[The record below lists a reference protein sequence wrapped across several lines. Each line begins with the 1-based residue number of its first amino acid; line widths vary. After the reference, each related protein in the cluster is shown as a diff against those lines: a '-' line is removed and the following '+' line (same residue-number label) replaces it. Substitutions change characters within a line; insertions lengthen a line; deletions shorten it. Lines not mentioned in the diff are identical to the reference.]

1 VHSAE
6 FADAKKRLGTKKFT
20 ETEDYQKFL
29 EYEALKKSDRFK
41 EYFEFKK
48 SKEYLNFNLLIG
60 SEKIAA
66 YEKLGNYISS
76 PVFTE
81 RKDYLLLSPRKKYEL
96 SDEFKK
102 EAKYNELAKS
112 DKIRW
117 YFKTKDSRK
126 FDEIKR
132 WDLTFEDDFNGKKPD
147 TSKWLTRYF
156 WGEVLL
162 NDSYSLDN
170 EKQFMNYDKNIT
182 LSDSKLI
189 IITKQEKV
197 RGKAWNPTVGFFPRD
212 FDYTSGTLN
221 TGGSFRQKYGLF
233 EAKIRFNLNYP
244 VNHALWLVSD
254 LMLPHIDIAKA
265 AKSVVMGNYWGSLE
279 AGLKPE
285 KNTFKV
291 SSGKYASEFFIFSLE
306 WTSTRLTWKINGVTV
321 ASVREGVPQVPM
333 YLNFGSSL
341 YEKTHAPV
349 FPASFEVDW
358 IRCYQTK

>member
-1 VHSAE
+1 MINLRIFFGFVPKTADYEDAQISLRREYAELEAFRQSPELEEYNRLHEEVNSREFARRKKEILSLKYSGSPEYLKEKEYLKLKKNKEIRNYYSLKDSVALRDFLEFDKSYDVKHFQTLDKFVHSAE

-147 TSKWLTRYF
+147 SSKWLTRYF

-189 IITKQEKV
+189 IITKQK
-197 RGKAWNPTVGFFPRD
+197 K
-212 FDYTSGTLN
+212 
-221 TGGSFRQKYGLF
+221 
-233 EAKIRFNLNYP
+233 
-244 VNHALWLVSD
+244 
-254 LMLPHIDIAKA
+254 
-265 AKSVVMGNYWGSLE
+265 
-279 AGLKPE
+279 
-285 KNTFKV
+285 
-291 SSGKYASEFFIFSLE
+291 
-306 WTSTRLTWKINGVTV
+306 
-321 ASVREGVPQVPM
+321 
-333 YLNFGSSL
+333 
-341 YEKTHAPV
+341 
-349 FPASFEVDW
+349 
-358 IRCYQTK
+358 